1 MAPLL
6 VHINNN
12 MRQKTTVT
20 PGVGFII
27 IIILAIS
34 MAVEVK
40 GITNCNSFPK
50 ILGANQGNTILNQ
63 IDVYS
68 DYLAMAGHTLDNA
81 LTG

>member
-1 MAPLL
+1 
-6 VHINNN
+6 
-12 MRQKTTVT
+12 
-20 PGVGFII
+20 
-27 IIILAIS
+27 